1 MKNLR
6 EEYAAL
12 RKKVILDDYYSMK
25 AETKVFSTEIEKM
38 IINASVKTLDSE
50 TAALAKCFTL

>member
-1 MKNLR
+1 MKTLR
-6 EEYAAL
+6 EEYATL
-12 RKKVILDDYYSMK
+12 KKKVILDDYFSIK